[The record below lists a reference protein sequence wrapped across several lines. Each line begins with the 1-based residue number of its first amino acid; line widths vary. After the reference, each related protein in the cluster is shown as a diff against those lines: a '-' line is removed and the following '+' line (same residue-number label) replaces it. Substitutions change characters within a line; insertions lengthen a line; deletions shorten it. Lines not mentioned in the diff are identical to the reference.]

1 MLFKVSNLN
10 SNLPVTLGYLN
21 PALNNSAL
29 GLNIFGRGFGRA
41 YKQTEGFISEGGLP
55 L

>member
-1 MLFKVSNLN
+1 MFFRLSNLN

-29 GLNIFGRGFGRA
+29 D
-41 YKQTEGFISEGGLP
+41 FIQVQKEKGNSL